1 MPEGQM
7 NEKVEEMLRM
17 PAEELKY
24 ILPLTLDEIRRY
36 GTVKTLGEI
45 PDLLSKIIGKLVEVD
60 AAKFLSEAPE
70 ISDKFMDLLWEGV
83 GSLSVKFEELRSA
96 LDRTNREINVNIEAS
111 DSPLRGHFI
120 ISQGKLSGG
129 SGLLHFKEEDY
140 KFMGPTEVLMGL
152 LTWELALGLSNLKL
166 QTAGHSGFQTLVSPI
181 IQGISKLIKGK

>member
-1 MPEGQM
+1 MPEGLM
-7 NEKVEEMLRM
+7 NEKVEKMLRM
-17 PAEELKY
+17 SAEELKD

-36 GTVKTLGEI
+36 GTVKTLEEV

-60 AAKFLSEAPE
+60 AAKLLSDAPE

-83 GSLSVKFEELRSA
+83 GSLSVKFKELRLA
-96 LDRTNREINVNIEAS
+96 LDKTTREINVNIEAS

-166 QTAGHSGFQTLVSPI
+166 QTAGHSGFQALVSPI